1 METSRFKNPDRQ
13 QKYLRAK
20 KRTEE
25 LRKFYKHVIIYV
37 VVNIAISAFKL
48 RLYMRDGESL
58 EEVMTRLDMYIVWVI
73 WGVFLLLQAI
83 KTYRSNVILGSD
95 WEEKKI
101 REFMNEGKR

>member
-1 METSRFKNPDRQ
+1 METTRYNDANRKK
-13 QKYLRAK
+13 KYLRAK

-37 VVNIAISAFKL
+37 VVNLAISIFKL
-48 RLYMRDGESL
+48 RVYMRDGESF
-58 EEVMTRLDMYIVWVI
+58 EEVMGRLDMYIVWII

-101 REFMNEGKR
+101 RQFMNENNR

>member
-37 VVNIAISAFKL
+37 ALNIAISAFKL
-48 RLYMRDGESL
+48 RLYMRDGESF